1 MTVSDLVTV
10 VAAAALLA
18 PIDHVSA
25 QHDVYARTEIGRIF
39 GNSLDNTWPAGVR
52 ERLSANSGLL
62 GTISMGYRWDRW
74 RGEVELA
81 GANQYI
87 SGPVARVEA
96 DDETIYVYNLATR
109 SAFASVY
116 RLFPRHGQLV
126 PYAGL
131 GVGAVR
137 VSVDYD
143 IGWQRPEDYDATGDA
158 LVCLLS
164 FLLACGE
171 GGTYS
176 DEVAGY
182 RLFAGADYEFGRLA
196 VGLKLA
202 WMGLIGLEGR
212 DRSYL
217 GRYGVATDH
226 LSSVF
231 LSIGFSYRLGR
242 WGQPPPIGPSRP
254 RGSSTET
261 TSSRVRS
268 SWSTWTGGSSG

>member
-1 MTVSDLVTV
+1 MV
-10 VAAAALLA
+10 VAAATLFA

-25 QHDVYARTEIGRIF
+25 QHDVYAKTEIGRIF
-39 GNSLDNTWPAGVR
+39 GNTIDNSWPGGVR

-62 GTISMGYRWDRW
+62 GTIAVGYRWHRW
-74 RGEVELA
+74 KGEVELA
-81 GANQYI
+81 GTDQYI
-87 SGPVARVEA
+87 SGPVARFEA
-96 DDETIYVYNLATR
+96 DDDTIYVYNLATR

-116 RLFPRHGQLV
+116 RLFPMHGQLV

-131 GVGAVR
+131 GVGSVR

-143 IGWQRPEDYDATGDA
+143 IGWQRPEGYDSTGDVLA
-158 LVCLLS
+158 CLLT

-176 DEVAGY
+176 DEIAGY
-182 RLFAGADYEFGRLA
+182 RLFGGADYELGQFA

-202 WMGLIGLEGR
+202 WMGLIGLEGQ
-212 DRSYL
+212 DRSYT

-231 LSIGFSYRLGR
+231 FSVGFSYRFGR
-242 WGQPPPIGPSRP
+242 WGQPAR
-254 RGSSTET
+254 RNAT
-261 TSSRVRS
+261 TMGNLFAGRQTRFN
-268 SWSTWTGGSSG
+268 